1 MRTNKHCGNYLLIQL
16 KTHQTMNRVMVDTTM
31 NYYHKHKPLHDS
43 ESVTETSRHIK
54 NRAYH
59 G

>member
-43 ESVTETSRHIK
+43 ESVTETS
-54 NRAYH
+54 
-59 G
+59 